1 MHDGIEMGDPQ
12 GVHRMNLQSAL
23 LSDGAT
29 RDLVGRRSLF
39 RRQRPLNVGI
49 GRVLV
54 KCSNAVVGIQWRL
67 ESI

>member
-1 MHDGIEMGDPQ
+1 
-12 GVHRMNLQSAL
+12 MNLQSAL